1 MGIGNDPA
9 SPEADI
15 MSTVAGPVI
24 VAADERH
31 LEALMEVMRS
41 SFDPAYGEAW
51 SALQLA
57 GTMGLSGSFAR
68 QALNGGGRTIGF
80 ALCRSAG
87 PEVELLLVAVAPEER
102 GQGLGRILVETIA
115 ADAARYGARD
125 LFLEVRENN
134 RIARQLYQS
143 LGFAEVGRR
152 ADYYAGSDGTRFA
165 AVTMKRTIENP

>member
-1 MGIGNDPA
+1 
-9 SPEADI
+9 

-31 LEALMEVMRS
+31 LEALMGVMRS

-57 GTMGLSGSFAR
+57 GTLGLAGSFAR
-68 QALNGGGRTIGF
+68 QALDGAGRTIGF

-102 GQGLGRILVETIA
+102 GQGLGRMLVETITE
-115 ADAARYGARD
+115 DAVRYGASD

-134 RIARQLYQS
+134 QIARQLYQS

-152 ADYYAGSDGTRFA
+152 ADYYAGTGETRFA
-165 AVTMKRTIENP
+165 AVTMKRMIATL